1 MYEHEATGDRS
12 FDTAR
17 IAEMMMND
25 DEALKALKTM
35 QTMQQLSQLAA
46 GSAAAGFQANSGGA
60 AGGFGQFGGL
70 VGGGYAGAGGQARA
84 RGRLDMNTLSCFHC
98 GKAGHFANNCPAKKE
113 QKKDETR
120 TS

>member
-17 IAEMMMND
+17 IAGMMMND
-25 DEALKALKTM
+25 DEALKVLKTM

-46 GSAAAGFQANSGGA
+46 GSAAAGFQANGGGA

-84 RGRLDMNTLSCFHC
+84 RGRLETYSSHQPCQIPHLSL
-98 GKAGHFANNCPAKKE
+98 P
-113 QKKDETR
+113 
-120 TS
+120 SMV